1 LKDRTL
7 LIDIGNSRIKLTFA
21 GPTPPRDFAV
31 IKKEKLKEKLIYSG
45 AELIIYSSVN
55 PEVEKIVLSI
65 DSIEKKRISADKI
78 DKPKLNYYP
87 ISSLGDDRVANILSA
102 YKLYGETVAVVD
114 FGTAITVDII
124 KNGEYIGGGIFPGIS
139 LLLESLNIG
148 TKLVKPDSFKPQLKP
163 GKSTKES
170 VSSAI
175 TNSIVGMIKNYLNLN
190 RVRNLVFTGGYGRI
204 FLRYFRSAHYDP
216 LLTLKGLYF
225 YGQLFL

>member
-1 LKDRTL
+1 MKDKTL
-7 LIDIGNSRIKLTFA
+7 LIDIGNSRIKLTHA
-21 GPTPPRDFAV
+21 GSTPPRDFAV
-31 IKKEKLKEKLIYSG
+31 IKKDRFKERLLVSE

-55 PEVEKIVLSI
+55 PDVEKILLSI
-65 DSIEKKRISADKI
+65 DSIEKKRISAEKI

-87 ISSLGDDRVANILSA
+87 VSSLGDDRLANILSA

-124 KNGEYIGGGIFPGIS
+124 KNGEHIGGGIFPGIS
-139 LLLESLNIG
+139 LLLKALNAG
-148 TKLVKPDSFKPQLKP
+148 TQLVKPDSFNPQLIP
-163 GKSTKES
+163 GKSTNKS

-175 TNSIVGMIKNYLNLN
+175 TNSIVGMIKNYLRIE
-190 RVRNLVFTGGYGRI
+190 RVRKLVFTGGYGRV
-204 FLRYFRSAHYDP
+204 FLKYFRTAHYDP